1 MRMVKSL
8 ADALANLDLAKEI
21 ATAEPQKATAPRLLS
36 GARGAVNGRDAFRAA
51 PNRDEI
57 SSESRSPSQGRGGFE
72 AYREHWQRQ
81 FCADRDLLP
90 SAKVVLCVLWLYLN
104 RETRTAWPSL
114 RTLAKDTGMAPSSI
128 DRLVRIAEKRGHLQI
143 THGDSHSRTANTYTP
158 ILKQPEGL
166 SDLDGTVP
174 TPEARGLSRLDGTPC
189 PIQTGQTVPH
199 WGTEPLNEPLNEPL
213 KEPKGEF
220 EEEDASVARQAN
232 HEHSSRREPPS
243 LCPKVGER

>member
-1 MRMVKSL
+1 MRTVKSF
-8 ADALANLDLAKEI
+8 AEALANLDLAKGI

-57 SSESRSPSQGRGGFE
+57 SSESRSPSQGCGGFE

-90 SAKVVLCVLWLYLN
+90 SAKVVLCVLCLYLN

-143 THGDSHSRTANTYTP
+143 THGDSSQRVSNIYAP
-158 ILKQPEGL
+158 ALK
-166 SDLDGTVP
+166 
-174 TPEARGLSRLDGTPC
+174 
-189 PIQTGQTVPH
+189 
-199 WGTEPLNEPLNEPL
+199 
-213 KEPKGEF
+213 
-220 EEEDASVARQAN
+220 
-232 HEHSSRREPPS
+232 
-243 LCPKVGER
+243 